1 MVGLLKE
8 IVCRFNFFFSGVVI
22 LLDVVILFPPTF
34 RIGGNTILVVASQVT
49 EMLEGNS
56 IAPYKFIKCKVR
68 L

>member
-8 IVCRFNFFFSGVVI
+8 VVGRFDFVCCCDLAGRCDLV
-22 LLDVVILFPPTF
+22 LPTF

>member
-1 MVGLLKE
+1 MLAVL
-8 IVCRFNFFFSGVVI
+8 IFSATVI
-22 LLDVVILFPPTF
+22 LLDVVILFLPTF

>member
-1 MVGLLKE
+1 MILSVA
-8 IVCRFNFFFSGVVI
+8 VI

>member
-1 MVGLLKE
+1 MYILWIDRLLNE
-8 IVCRFNFFFSGVVI
+8 IVCAIVS

-34 RIGGNTILVVASQVT
+34 RIGSNTILVAARQVT